1 MHVLYYLSLAAAL
14 LFIHAATGV
23 HGDGDITKTDN
34 LLSLQEHVFKGTG
47 GQGVHFVMGDGVSR
61 GCCGSV

>member
-1 MHVLYYLSLAAAL
+1 MYCQVAL
-14 LFIHAATGV
+14 LFMHAATGV

-61 GCCGSV
+61 GMWRCL

>member
-1 MHVLYYLSLAAAL
+1 MLHVLCLLSLAAAL
-14 LFIHAATGV
+14 LFMHAATGV
-23 HGDGDITKTDN
+23 HNDGDITKTDN

-61 GCCGSV
+61 GCGSV